1 MEEEKEVKEE
11 KKTKEKKPKKE
22 KKINIKRA
30 AFLAFLI
37 GGVLSTDTDAASV
50 KKDIAKKFS
59 CRITGLLFTSNQHT
73 VYIYPSQYSVLQEVV
88 VK

>member
-1 MEEEKEVKEE
+1 VKE
-11 KKTKEKKPKKE
+11 EKKPKKE
-22 KKINIKRA
+22 KKMNIKRA

-59 CRITGLLFTSNQHT
+59 RITDLLLQAINISST
-73 VYIYPSQYSVLQEVV
+73 YIQANIQFYR
-88 VK
+88 KWW